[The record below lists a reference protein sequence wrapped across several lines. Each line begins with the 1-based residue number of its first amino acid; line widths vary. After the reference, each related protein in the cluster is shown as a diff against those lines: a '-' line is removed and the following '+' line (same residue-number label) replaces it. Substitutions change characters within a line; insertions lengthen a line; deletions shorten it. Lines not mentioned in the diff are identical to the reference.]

1 MHQPARAEKD
11 FHGGKVG
18 MAARPENVDQAVL
31 FDLLGH
37 HMRRGED
44 MLLFMVVY
52 VLNDSEYFL

>member
-1 MHQPARAEKD
+1 
-11 FHGGKVG
+11 

-31 FDLLGH
+31 FDLLCH

-52 VLNDSEYFL
+52 VLNDSEYFF